1 MTVVHG
7 VTTQKNILRSFSMS
21 PVLLI
26 MCILLLST
34 AALAANS
41 TSTTLAVSPASATA
55 GSVIT
60 LTATVASEGIPLT
73 AGQVA
78 FCDAS
83 APYCDDSALLGTVWV
98 TTSGTATLR
107 RTLALGTTSV
117 RAVYQATNSY
127 TTSSS
132 SAQAVVVTGQQPTIS
147 SANTFPTL
155 GANAAG
161 IVTGDFNNDGYPDL
175 AVADDSG
182 TIQIFLGSGDG
193 TFTTGS
199 SIQPFVSGAT
209 GEGVSLAA
217 ADFNGDGNL
226 DLVVE
231 GHYIL
236 LGKGDGTFTMGPP
249 APSVVGFDVSTQVA
263 DFNGDGHADIAVSSP
278 VTGDGF
284 QVLLG
289 NGDGTFTMAPISA
302 SAVVGM
308 FFAVGDFTGDG
319 IPDIATTGLDGPGVG
334 ILLGNGDGSF
344 TAGAYYL
351 DYSSGALDTEG
362 IAVGD
367 FNGDGK
373 QDLAVSDLLN
383 QTVTILTG
391 NGDGTFTVG
400 APISTGMPTGSN
412 AYLRQVVA
420 GDFNGDGKTDVAV
433 AVEWKATGDPD
444 LSVLMGNGDGTFAA
458 PSTYTA
464 NSSITPAADQ
474 SLAVGDFFGTG
485 RAAIAMLTGVS
496 PSYVTVLQD
505 TSAGLTPV
513 KNMPTITWA
522 PPAAITNPTPL
533 SATQLDA
540 TASVPG
546 TFAYTPAAGTF
557 LAAGRQRL
565 SVTFTP
571 TDTADY
577 SQAEAMVTLTVNPA
591 PLVAYTLTPSRQ
603 SVSGSGSVTLGLTS
617 TNYAGTV
624 SLATSVTSTNG
635 TASNVSASAPSV
647 TLASG
652 GAGTAVL
659 TITANANAANHIPV
673 APWTSGG
680 AVVFG
685 AVLLGAPF
693 TLRRKRALAVLLTA
707 AAIML
712 AGFSMACSGARSS
725 TRPARTYAVVVTP
738 TGTGT
743 VTNPAPV
750 TIMVTV
756 Q

>member
-1 MTVVHG
+1 MTVVRCA
-7 VTTQKNILRSFSMS
+7 TSRKNILPNLSLCSLI

-26 MCILLLST
+26 VSTLLLST
-34 AALAANS
+34 SALAASS

-60 LTATVASEGIPLT
+60 LTATVTSEGTPLT
-73 AGQVA
+73 AGQVV
-78 FCDAS
+78 FCNA
-83 APYCDDSALLGTVWV
+83 AAAYCDDSAVLGSVWV

-107 RTLALGTTSV
+107 RTLAAGTTSV
-117 RAVYQATNSY
+117 KAMYQATNSY
-127 TTSSS
+127 ATSSS
-132 SAQAVVVTGQQPTIS
+132 SAQAVVVTGQQPTIT

-182 TIQIFLGSGDG
+182 TIQIFLGNGDG

-199 SIQPFVSGAT
+199 SIQPFVSGGT

-226 DLVVE
+226 DLVVN

-236 LGKGDGTFTMGPP
+236 LGKGDGTFTVGTP
-249 APSVVGFDVSTQVA
+249 APNAVGTIAQVA
-263 DFNGDGHADIAVSSP
+263 DFNRDGLADIVVFSEDSDF
-278 VTGDGF
+278 T
-284 QVLLG
+284 VLLG
-289 NGDGTFTMAPISA
+289 NGDGTFTMGPVSG
-302 SAVVGM
+302 SSGVGI
-308 FFAVGDFTGDG
+308 FFAVGDFNGDG
-319 IPDIATTGLDGPGVG
+319 IPDIAVTGGFGLGVQ

-344 TAGAYYL
+344 TTGSSYL
-351 DYSSGALDTEG
+351 NGVGLDAEG

-373 QDLAVSDLLN
+373 ADLAVSDMLN

-391 NGDGTFTVG
+391 NGHGTFTAGTPVG
-400 APISTGMPTGSN
+400 TGMPSGSN
-412 AYLRQVVA
+412 AYLRHVFA
-420 GDFNGDGKTDVAV
+420 ADFNGDGKTDIAVVVEGKVA
-433 AVEWKATGDPD
+433 GDPS
-444 LSVLMGNGDGTFAA
+444 LSLLMANDDGTFAA
-458 PSTYTA
+458 PSTFTA
-464 NSSITPAADQ
+464 APPDSFYDQ
-474 SLAVGDFFGTG
+474 AVAVGDFFGTG
-485 RAAIAMLTGVS
+485 RSAIALLTGVS

-505 TSAGLTPV
+505 TSAGLTQV

-522 PPAAITNPTPL
+522 TPAAITNPTPL
-533 SATQLDA
+533 SATQLNA

-546 TFAYTPAAGTF
+546 TFAYSPAAGTV
-557 LAAGRQRL
+557 LKAGRQTL

-577 SQAEAMVTLTVNPA
+577 SSAEAMITLTVNPA
-591 PLVAYTLTPSRQ
+591 PVVAYTLTTSTQ
-603 SVSGSGSVTLGLTS
+603 SINGSGNVTMELTS

-624 SLATSVTSTNG
+624 SFATSVTSTDG
-635 TASNVSASAPSV
+635 TASNVSASAPSI
-647 TLASG
+647 TLTNG

-659 TITANANAANHIPV
+659 TIAANASAANHVPV

-693 TLRRKRALAVLLTA
+693 TARRKRALAILLTA
-707 AAIML
+707 VAIML
-712 AGFSMACSGARSS
+712 AGFSMACSGGAAS
-725 TRPARTYAVVVTP
+725 TKPARTYAVTVTP
-738 TGTGT
+738 MGTGT